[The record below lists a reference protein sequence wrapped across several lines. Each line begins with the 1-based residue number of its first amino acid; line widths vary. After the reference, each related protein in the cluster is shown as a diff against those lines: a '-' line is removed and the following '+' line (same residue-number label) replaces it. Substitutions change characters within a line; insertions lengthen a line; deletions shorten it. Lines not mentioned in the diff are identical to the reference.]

1 MKRLGAERA
10 LELFSA
16 GVCEFVVL
24 IVALLVETLS
34 TVLANPWLIV
44 LMDPHVSIERRRAIE
59 RFSAQLTNVRF
70 LRRVNDF
77 MSAKS
82 RRLTEPFTAH
92 FAYKWPN
99 SGVNWH
105 MTC

>member
-16 GVCEFVVL
+16 GMREFVVL
-24 IVALLVETLS
+24 IVSLLMETLPAVF
-34 TVLANPWLIV
+34 TNPWLIV
-44 LMDPHVSIERRRAIE
+44 LMDPHVSIKRRRAVK
-59 RFSAQLTNVRF
+59 RLTAQLTNVWF

-77 MSAKS
+77 MPAKS

-105 MTC
+105 VTC